1 MEGCLLVIVTTTGG
15 APAGEPRQVRP
26 RLYRSHQGMLTRPCP
41 GAQLA
46 EQEAAAAAASQ
57 SRELA
62 SPGRQTRPA
71 VPAQC
76 TARAQTRVRPRAA
89 TSRDCTRPHLTRRQ
103 GGERPEE
110 PLRSAPGAHGP
121 KPPHTAR
128 PRQVSRRPE
137 SAGGHARWGA
147 GPRGTR
153 PDTTRLG

>member
-62 SPGRQTRPA
+62 SPARPD
-71 VPAQC
+71 
-76 TARAQTRVRPRAA
+76 PRF
-89 TSRDCTRPHLTRRQ
+89 P
-103 GGERPEE
+103 P
-110 PLRSAPGAHGP
+110 SAPLAR
-121 KPPHTAR
+121 KPGCDLELRPPATA
-128 PRQVSRRPE
+128 
-137 SAGGHARWGA
+137 
-147 GPRGTR
+147 
-153 PDTTRLG
+153 PDLT

>member
-1 MEGCLLVIVTTTGG
+1 MLVTVTTTGG
-15 APAGEPRQVRP
+15 APAGEPRQVGP
-26 RLYRSHQGMLTRPCP
+26 RLYRSHQGTLTRPCP
-41 GAQLA
+41 GEQLA

-62 SPGRQTRPA
+62 SPGRPTRPA
-71 VPAQC
+71 VPAQR

-121 KPPHTAR
+121 KPPHSAR

-153 PDTTRLG
+153 PDITRLG